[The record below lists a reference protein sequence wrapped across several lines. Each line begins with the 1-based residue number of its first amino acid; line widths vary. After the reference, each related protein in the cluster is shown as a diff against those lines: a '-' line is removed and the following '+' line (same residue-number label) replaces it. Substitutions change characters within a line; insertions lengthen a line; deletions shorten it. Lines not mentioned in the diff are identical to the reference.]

1 MKGDGAV
8 VPGKRAWRTAGVT
21 YHRPMDTFALVV
33 VAWMAVAVVTLPVL
47 LRVRAPYGR
56 HVKPG
61 WGPTIGNRWGWFL
74 MELPALLLMPLLT
87 VLGPREKDA
96 LTWLLVG
103 LWCVHYVNRTLI
115 FPFRL
120 NTQGKRMPLA
130 IVFSAI
136 GFNAVNGGLNG
147 WWLGFAAPPDRPVPD
162 ALSLMGTG
170 LFVAGML
177 INHWA
182 DTKLIGLRARGTG
195 YVVPRGGLF
204 ERISCPN
211 HFGEIAEW
219 TGFALAAWSLP
230 ALSFAVWSFCNLAPR
245 ARNHHAWYRER
256 FPDYPAGRRA
266 VIPYIW

>member
-1 MKGDGAV
+1 MNTQQHAAPQVHKARHAIGAAV
-8 VPGKRAWRTAGVT
+8 RGI
-21 YHRPMDTFALVV
+21 ALVAHDGFSARYDLDRIGGTFSRPAHKLAGQSYV
-33 VAWMAVAVVTLPVL
+33 GRILVLDTAKGGVASAWM
-47 LRVRAPYGR
+47 LREMASRGIV
-56 HVKPG
+56 
-61 WGPTIGNRWGWFL
+61 
-74 MELPALLLMPLLT
+74 
-87 VLGPREKDA
+87 
-96 LTWLLVG
+96 
-103 LWCVHYVNRTLI
+103 
-115 FPFRL
+115 
-120 NTQGKRMPLA
+120 PLA

>member
-1 MKGDGAV
+1 M
-8 VPGKRAWRTAGVT
+8 T
-21 YHRPMDTFALVV
+21 
-33 VAWMAVAVVTLPVL
+33 
-47 LRVRAPYGR
+47 RVRQ
-56 HVKPG
+56 
-61 WGPTIGNRWGWFL
+61 
-74 MELPALLLMPLLT
+74 LLT

-211 HFGEIAEW
+211 HFGEIASNSDQSSTSCECPCAPW
-219 TGFALAAWSLP
+219 ASCPTASAMPSVVLWIANAMMSAVANSLNRCVDSSSKCLAAQ
-230 ALSFAVWSFCNLAPR
+230 
-245 ARNHHAWYRER
+245 
-256 FPDYPAGRRA
+256 AGQTLC
-266 VIPYIW
+266 PYLLLQKNTRSP